1 MQLNNRC
8 LVDTKNDDFC
18 MIITY
23 QLDYTESPHYK
34 RYIILSST
42 EYRTHEEEIEFENVK
57 IKEIAPELKIKSI
70 IFTPIHNDHGYLH
83 NKVFEIS
90 MNDFIALSKELRKLE
105 EKANNNY
112 IAVIEAYKLHM
123 GLH

>member
-18 MIITY
+18 MIIIY
-23 QLDYTESPHYK
+23 QFDYTESPHYK

-42 EYRTHEEEIEFENVK
+42 EYRTHEEEKEFENIKV
-57 IKEIAPELKIKSI
+57 KEIAPELNIKSI
-70 IFTPIHNDHGYLH
+70 IFAPIHNDHGYLH

-105 EKANNNY
+105 EKANNSY